1 MKLETVVIGVVAIA
15 GVMAFTNPSKE
26 RYIDYATDQF
36 AEIGKNSLCNDASLP
51 SLAQQS
57 CKFLVSQG
65 RRVIKPYIEGSTKQ
79 QNFILFSIY
88 ETEMPNQKL
97 STIAAFGNFYMFR

>member
-1 MKLETVVIGVVAIA
+1 MKLQSVLIGVTAIA
-15 GVMAFTNPSKE
+15 CVMAFSNPSKE

-36 AEIGKNSLCNDASLP
+36 AEMGKSSFCSDANIP

-57 CKFLVSQG
+57 CKFMVSQG

-88 ETEMPNQKL
+88 DTEMPNRKL
-97 STIAAFGNFYMFR
+97 MTIAAFGNFFTFK

>member
-1 MKLETVVIGVVAIA
+1 MKLQTILIGAAVIA
-15 GVMAFTNPSKE
+15 GVMAVSNPSKE

-36 AEIGKNSLCNDASLP
+36 AEVGKSSFCTADMP

-57 CKFLVSQG
+57 CKFLISQG
-65 RRVIKPYIEGSTKQ
+65 RRAIKPYIEGATRQ

-88 ETEMPNQKL
+88 ETEMPNKKL
-97 STIAAFGNFYMFR
+97 HTIAAFGNFQMLK

>member
-1 MKLETVVIGVVAIA
+1 MKLETVAIGVAAIA

-36 AEIGKNSLCNDASLP
+36 AEMGKNSLCADANLP

-57 CKFLVSQG
+57 CKFMVSQG

-88 ETEMPNQKL
+88 DTEMPNQKI
-97 STIAAFGNFYMFR
+97 STIAAFGNFFMFK

>member
-1 MKLETVVIGVVAIA
+1 MKLQTVVIGVAAIS
-15 GVMAFTNPSKE
+15 GVMAFSNPSKE

-36 AEIGKNSLCNDASLP
+36 AEMGKSSLCSDSNLP

-57 CKFLVSQG
+57 YKFMVSQG
-65 RRVIKPYIEGSTKQ
+65 RRVIKPYIDGSTKQ

-88 ETEMPNQKL
+88 ETEMPNRKL

>member
-1 MKLETVVIGVVAIA
+1 MKLETVVIGIAAIA
-15 GVMAFTNPSKE
+15 GVMTFTNPSKE

-36 AEIGKNSLCNDASLP
+36 AEMGKSSLCSDANLP

-65 RRVIKPYIEGSTKQ
+65 RRVIKPYIEGSTRQ
-79 QNFILFSIY
+79 HNFILFSIY
-88 ETEMPNQKL
+88 DTEMPNRKL
-97 STIAAFGNFYMFR
+97 STIAAFGNFFMFK